1 MSDLEGRGYELEKHN
16 LLKETPSRELLGQ
29 LIDEYGLESVLSRR
43 SPAFKALGDR
53 KLSKKEAI
61 ELMMADANLI
71 RRPLLMT
78 KKKVIFGYDKEEY
91 GKL

>member
-1 MSDLEGRGYELEKHN
+1 MKHN

-29 LIDEYGLESVLSRR
+29 LIDEYGLENVLSKR

-61 ELMMADANLI
+61 DLMLADPNLI
-71 RRPLLMT
+71 RRPLLFV
-78 KKKVIFGYDKEEY
+78 KKKVVFGYDREEY